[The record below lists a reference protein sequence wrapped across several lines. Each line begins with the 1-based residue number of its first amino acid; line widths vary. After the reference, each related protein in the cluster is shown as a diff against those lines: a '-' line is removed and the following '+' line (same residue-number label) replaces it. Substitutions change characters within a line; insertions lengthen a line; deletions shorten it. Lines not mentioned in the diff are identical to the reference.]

1 MIPDITFKEFV
12 NNLFD
17 YTKTPLENRNWI
29 TATKDNLF
37 TYAYT
42 WAEIE
47 DYINRW
53 LKMVPI
59 DKLDI
64 EVNTA
69 FDIMDKIVDN
79 WYQINFNNPT
89 GRCGYDDDIDPYISK
104 LDWEEFYLHTKVRE
118 FIWKQAKGLR
128 EIEEARL
135 AKERAEEARLA
146 KERAEKA
153 RLAKEQT
160 EKKKEE
166 TKFENYLSCPEEQKK
181 ALMEKLRQLFKTA
194 VPIKAYFIL
203 QALHSL
209 EYFDLAERGR
219 SKKIKAINNEFGTM
233 YSDENINKPYRE
245 WEKNNRKRDDDQEIT
260 KIIKLLKSN

>member
-59 DKLDI
+59 DKLDV

-69 FDIMDKIVDN
+69 FEIMDTIVVA
-79 WYQINFNNPT
+79 WYLLNFNHT
-89 GRCGYDDDIDPYISK
+89 GGRTGYFDEPYIDR
-104 LDWEEFYLHTKVRE
+104 LDNEEFYLHTQINELIWNKVR
-118 FIWKQAKGLR
+118 GL
-128 EIEEARL
+128 
-135 AKERAEEARLA
+135 KE
-146 KERAEKA
+146 AEKA
-153 RLAKEQT
+153 RLAEEQT
-160 EKKKEE
+160 KKEE
-166 TKFENYLSCPEEQKK
+166 KEFKFEDYLLCLEDKKK
-181 ALMEKLRQLFKTA
+181 ALMEKLELLYKTA
-194 VPIKAYFIL
+194 KPKDGYIILRGLEEAGFMHKMQKRPKVFINAINERFGVNFKQQNYSAHKGIEEDKSPRGIKN
-203 QALHSL
+203 
-209 EYFDLAERGR
+209 
-219 SKKIKAINNEFGTM
+219 SKKLEESIKDMA
-233 YSDENINKPYRE
+233 NILIE
-245 WEKNNRKRDDDQEIT
+245 
-260 KIIKLLKSN
+260 

>member
-69 FDIMDKIVDN
+69 FDIMDKIVDA
-79 WYQINFNNPT
+79 WYLLNFNHT
-89 GRCGYDDDIDPYISK
+89 GGRTGYNDDPYIDR
-104 LDWEEFYLHTKVRE
+104 LDREEFFLHTKVRE
-118 FIWKQAKGLR
+118 LIWKQAKGFR
-128 EIEEARL
+128 EIEEVNQ
-135 AKERAEEARLA
+135 AK
-146 KERAEKA
+146 
-153 RLAKEQT
+153 QT
-160 EKKKEE
+160 KKEKE
-166 TKFENYLSCPEEQKK
+166 EPKFEDYLLCPQEEKK

-194 VPIKAYFIL
+194 EPIKAYFIL

-209 EYFDLAERGR
+209 RYFNLTERGR
-219 SKKIKAINNEFGTM
+219 SNKIKAINKEFAKM

-245 WEKNNRKRDDDQEIT
+245 WERKMRYDDNEIT
-260 KIIKLLKSN
+260 KIKNILTSN